1 MKRFTA
7 AAVAAATTL
16 SLSIAPA
23 TAAEKGSSEVSEAE
37 VLGYILKQGLKEAVG
52 GDGFASSV
60 DYGIE
65 KGIEVASSKDE
76 KSGSSSDSSK
86 EGQEKEK
93 SSVKDFQ
100 KDLETAGSVKDFAMS
115 SLKNDTAKEYPVGTT
130 AEILAGTSIA
140 AVVLGLIATV
150 VNGVNSGFIKIPGV
164 NA

>member
-7 AAVAAATTL
+7 AAVAAATAL

-37 VLGYILKQGLKEAVG
+37 VFGYILKQGAKELVG

-65 KGIEVASSKDE
+65 KGAEAISSK
-76 KSGSSSDSSK
+76 GSSEGSSTPEEIK
-86 EGQEKEK
+86 EG
-93 SSVKDFQ
+93 
-100 KDLETAGSVKDFAMS
+100 LETAGS
-115 SLKNDTAKEYPVGTT
+115 AKEYPVGTT
-130 AEILAGTSIA
+130 AEIIVGTSIA
-140 AVVLGLIATV
+140 AIVLGLIAGV
-150 VNGVNSGFIKIPGV
+150 VNAVNSGLIKVPGF

>member
-7 AAVAAATTL
+7 AAVAAATAL

-37 VLGYILKQGLKEAVG
+37 VFGYILKQGGKELVG

-65 KGIEVASSKDE
+65 KGAEAISSK
-76 KSGSSSDSSK
+76 GSSTP
-86 EGQEKEK
+86 EEINEA
-93 SSVKDFQ
+93 
-100 KDLETAGSVKDFAMS
+100 LETAGSAKDVAMS

-130 AEILAGTSIA
+130 AEILVGTSIA
-140 AVVLGLIATV
+140 AIVLGLIAGV
-150 VNGVNSGFIKIPGV
+150 VNAVNSGFIKVPGF

>member
-7 AAVAAATTL
+7 AAVAAATAL

-37 VLGYILKQGLKEAVG
+37 VFGYILKQGFKEAVG

-65 KGIEVASSKDE
+65 KGAEAISSKGSSE
-76 KSGSSSDSSK
+76 GSSSPEEIK
-86 EGQEKEK
+86 EG
-93 SSVKDFQ
+93 
-100 KDLETAGSVKDFAMS
+100 LETAGSAKDVAMS

-130 AEILAGTSIA
+130 AEIIVGTSIA
-140 AVVLGLIATV
+140 AIVLGLIAGV
-150 VNGVNSGFIKIPGV
+150 VNAVNSGLIKIPGF

>member
-7 AAVAAATTL
+7 AAVAAATAL

-37 VLGYILKQGLKEAVG
+37 VFGYILKQGGKELVG

-65 KGIEVASSKDE
+65 KGAEAISSK
-76 KSGSSSDSSK
+76 GSSTPEEIK
-86 EGQEKEK
+86 EG
-93 SSVKDFQ
+93 
-100 KDLETAGSVKDFAMS
+100 LETAGSAKDVAMS

-130 AEILAGTSIA
+130 AEILVGTSIA
-140 AVVLGLIATV
+140 AIVLGLIAGV
-150 VNGVNSGFIKIPGV
+150 VNGVNSGFIKVPGF